1 MFLFLTE
8 LLSITG
14 RQDGYG
20 GRIHQPVQQRPRV
33 RGNSRPVGQYG
44 GRGQQAQA
52 GGGGGGFGDL
62 LEGVE
67 LNLLDAKLIGLGYV
81 REDLVRELC
90 AKATQVLIR
99 EGVQR

>member
-1 MFLFLTE
+1 M
-8 LLSITG
+8 
-14 RQDGYG
+14 
-20 GRIHQPVQQRPRV
+20 
-33 RGNSRPVGQYG
+33 GQYG

-90 AKATQVLIR
+90 AKQPKLSSEKEFRGNIFTKNPLK
-99 EGVQR
+99 